1 MIHCLF
7 LHRFRIGFVVEY
19 WIGEVV
25 LCMCMLWLLFQSCG
39 RDITWDL
46 VREVLSLALKGWL
59 LGFGFRS
66 CYFYCWCWIGLLCG
80 KWISEL
86 SSEKTWWDYNPMM
99 PVIFLNVSHRR
110 GIEMVLQLQFAFA
123 ISVERRQRRSF
134 LFYTHLMCTRYHH
147 INMPKNVGE
156 CTPLIQ

>member
-25 LCMCMLWLLFQSCG
+25 LCSMWMLWLLFQSCG

-46 VREVLSLALKGWL
+46 VRGVGSILSVKGLAFGVWVSKLLLLLMLNRSVMRKVNLGAVL
-59 LGFGFRS
+59 R
-66 CYFYCWCWIGLLCG
+66 
-80 KWISEL
+80 
-86 SSEKTWWDYNPMM
+86 KTWWDYHPMM
-99 PVIFLNVSHRR
+99 AFFFLNVSHRR

-123 ISVERRQRRSF
+123 ISMERRQRRSF
-134 LFYTHLMCTRYHH
+134 VLHTL
-147 INMPKNVGE
+147 NVYSI
-156 CTPLIQ
+156 PSH